1 MGKNKL
7 VSIIIPCYNSEKF
20 ISKTLDH
27 LISQTYTNLEIICI
41 DDGSFDNTNKILKE
55 YSKKYKII
63 KVFEKENGGVESAIK
78 LGLTNITGDFVYLH
92 GHDDYLSND
101 ALEKAI
107 NAFNTE
113 DIDAIR
119 MDLFFINE
127 QGEIVRKMQDRRL
140 LEGKQALI
148 ETVGWKI
155 HTFCLW
161 KTAVFKN
168 IMEID
173 TKGMMDFDELGTR
186 YLYSISKKI
195 GFCSG
200 IYYYLQ
206 HNDSVSRK
214 VSYRF
219 FDRIYTHTLFRKLL
233 ISNKVYDQ
241 VKGVLE
247 KELYSELIF
256 VIKLYN
262 LNKSNFNK
270 NQRIRINKI
279 LEEGY
284 KNLNKKTLI
293 NNNKIFKNR
302 HRLVRIIGGYFF
314 MNFKLFKL
322 LIKKNIIR

>member
-1 MGKNKL
+1 MDKNKL

-92 GHDDYLSND
+92 GHDDYLSKD
-101 ALEKAI
+101 GFEKAI
-107 NAFNTE
+107 YAFNTE
-113 DIDAIR
+113 DIDAVR
-119 MDLFFINE
+119 MDLFFIDE
-127 QGEIVRKMQDRRL
+127 QGKSIKKMQDRRIL
-140 LEGKQALI
+140 DGKQALI

-161 KTAVFKN
+161 KASIFKN

-279 LEEGY
+279 LKEGY